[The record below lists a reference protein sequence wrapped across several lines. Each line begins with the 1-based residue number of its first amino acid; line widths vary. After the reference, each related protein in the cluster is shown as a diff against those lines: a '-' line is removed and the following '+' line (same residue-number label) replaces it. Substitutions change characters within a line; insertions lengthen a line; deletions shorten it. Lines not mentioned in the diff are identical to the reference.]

1 MLPDAVPC
9 NHLHFAHFRVSRFF
23 FKEISKRQLPAQ
35 DINMTDNPLGALGM
49 RSLLRLL
56 SRKENAL
63 KHFES
68 DGCHLAVQLSAFCGG
83 LHEAP
88 LYSEA
93 QGVIFI
99 Q

>member
-1 MLPDAVPC
+1 MLFHATICTSPTFVSAV
-9 NHLHFAHFRVSRFF
+9 FF

-68 DGCHLAVQLSAFCGG
+68 DGCHLAVQLSAFGGG